1 MKEHVFRLVANDD
14 LKTSII
20 SYCVNNNIKAAV
32 IVCGV
37 GCVKAVC
44 IRKAKAEEIYR
55 DHDDYEIV
63 ALQGT
68 IANDKAHIHIA
79 LSDKN
84 MKTIGGHLM
93 VDTII
98 NTTAEIVLF
107 ELEEYILDRKYDEQT
122 GYDELVVNNKRI

>member
-1 MKEHVFRLVANDD
+1 MKEHVFRLVNGDD
-14 LKTSII
+14 LRNSIVD
-20 SYCVNNNIKAAV
+20 YCVKNKIKAAV
-32 IVCGV
+32 ISCGV
-37 GCVKAVC
+37 GCLKAVC

-55 DHDDYEIV
+55 DYNDYEIV

-84 MKTIGGHLM
+84 MNTIGGHLM
-93 VDTII
+93 VETIV

-107 ELEEYILDRKYDEQT
+107 ELEEYIIDRKYDEQT
-122 GYDELVVNNKRI
+122 GYDELVVNKKPI